1 MARRRGMYQG
11 DRRRKEDARRTKQE
25 AKRQRKLERK
35 DSGSSGPEMAELP
48 DPSAPVAGSTGYVWF
63 SPSKNRTLT
72 TQSSAPPAEG
82 HDWVLVSEPPKE
94 ARGET

>member
-35 DSGSSGPEMAELP
+35 ETGTSGPEIEALP
-48 DPSAPVAGSTGYVWF
+48 DPLTPVAGPTGYVWF

-72 TQSSAPPAEG
+72 TQFSAPPADG
-82 HDWVLVSEPPKE
+82 HDWVLLSGPPKDTGSE
-94 ARGET
+94 A

>member
-11 DRRRKEDARRTKQE
+11 DRRRKEEARRTKQE

-35 DSGSSGPEMAELP
+35 ESGISGPEMDVVP
-48 DPSAPVAGSTGYVWF
+48 DPSEQAAVPTEYVWF

-72 TQSSAPPAEG
+72 TESSAPPSGEE
-82 HDWVLVSEPPKE
+82 DWVLLSGPPKSE
-94 ARGET
+94 ED

>member
-1 MARRRGMYQG
+1 MYQG

-35 DSGSSGPEMAELP
+35 ESGSSGPEMDTLADL
-48 DPSAPVAGSTGYVWF
+48 SAPGGGSTEHVWF

-72 TQSSAPPAEG
+72 TKSSAPPAEG
-82 HDWVLVSEPPKE
+82 HDWVLLSGPPKD
-94 ARGET
+94 AGSGA